1 MNMHYWPCLAVLL
14 FFSAPLFSQGYAP
27 EIRNLKAAA
36 DTAAGEVHITY
47 DLIDPDSREVQVHLR
62 ASNDHGQSWLLYTK
76 EAKGDLGLLV
86 LPGSNKRI
94 TWRYNKKIGNVFD
107 FKIKLIA
114 DDGDGLDYRQLI
126 SQTDST
132 RLQSDVKAI
141 EGIRHY
147 LKGAPGLEI
156 AKATLYERFFDY
168 GLEAYRQEFML
179 GGYRGHNISGKLK
192 GQINELNTLLV
203 VAHFDT
209 QADSPG
215 ANDNASGLAVMLE
228 AARILSELHLKKSIV
243 FVGLDLQKQGAI
255 GAKRYIQNLKAHEIS
270 SIDAGYNLDNVGVY
284 SDTPLSQ
291 ELSKKQEKMF
301 SRLTSTLDR
310 KSWRGDFLFAISDAQ
325 SIPSRNTF
333 TEMASAYVPGLTV
346 EGLKT
351 AGKGSEKI
359 LFGNGVY
366 AHFWE
371 RGIPMVLLTDG
382 AESRN
387 KFYESGDDTA
397 EGLNFSRMNAV
408 VKALVVSLAHKANPI
423 HGDVETCDVH
433 RQEKKLI
440 TDQVNSH
447 IADYH
452 LYLTDNNNTLK
463 VRINNPT
470 SGKLNLRLLN
480 TKGEVFYQSN
490 IDLYYESVITINIS
504 YLESDVYLV
513 NLSNEHFDE
522 LKEFIL
528 P

>member
-1 MNMHYWPCLAVLL
+1 MKLLYWPCIVALL
-14 FFSAPLFSQGYAP
+14 FVSSSLFSQGYAP
-27 EIRNLKAAA
+27 EIRNLQAAA
-36 DTAAGEVHITY
+36 DTAAGEVYITY
-47 DLIDPDSREVQVHLR
+47 DLIDPDSRDVEVHLR

-86 LPGSNKRI
+86 HPGSNKRI

-107 FKIKLIA
+107 FNIKLIA

-126 SQTDST
+126 SQTDSGQLK
-132 RLQSDVKAI
+132 RDVTAI

-147 LKGAPGLEI
+147 LNGAPGLEI
-156 AKATLYERFFDY
+156 AKATLYERFHEY
-168 GLEAYRQEFML
+168 GLATYRQEFML
-179 GGYRGHNISGKLK
+179 GGYRGHNISGKVN
-192 GQINELNTLLV
+192 GHIDELSTSLV

-209 QADSPG
+209 HADSPG

-228 AARILSELHLKKSIV
+228 AARILSGLHLKKSIV
-243 FVGLDLQKQGAI
+243 FLGLDLQKQGAI
-255 GAKRYIQNLKAHEIS
+255 GAKRYIQELKAHEVS
-270 SIDAGYNLDNVGVY
+270 SIEAGYNLDNVGVF

-291 ELSKKQEKMF
+291 ELTKKQEKMF
-301 SRLTSTLDR
+301 THLTSTLD
-310 KSWRGDFLFAISDAQ
+310 KNSWRGDFLFAISDAQ
-325 SIPSRNTF
+325 SIPARNTY
-333 TEMASAYVPGLTV
+333 TEMASAYVPELTV

-351 AGKGSEKI
+351 AGQGSEKV

-387 KFYESGDDTA
+387 RVYESGEDKADQ
-397 EGLNFSRMNAV
+397 LNFSKMDAV
-408 VKALVVSLAHKANPI
+408 VKALVVSLAHKAIPI
-423 HGDVETCDVH
+423 HGDVETCDVK
-433 RQEKKLI
+433 RQEVKRKI
-440 TDQVNSH
+440 TQVNSH

-452 LYLTDNNNTLK
+452 LYLTDNNDKLK

-513 NLSNEHFDE
+513 NLSNDHFDE